1 MKLSTK
7 GRYGTR
13 AMLDLALHYGEG
25 AILARDIAARQGI
38 SERYLEQLLISLKSA
53 GMVRSTRGARG
64 GFTLAAPPS
73 QTRVSDI
80 VKALEGS
87 IAPVDCVDDPGA
99 CSRVQTCVTRDVWVD
114 IRDAI
119 HHVLSS
125 LTLQDLV
132 ERHTEKEAITYHI

>member
-25 AILARDIAARQGI
+25 AILARDIAARQDI

-64 GFTLAAPPS
+64 GFTLAAHPS

-99 CSRVQTCVTRDVWVD
+99 CSRMQTCVTRDVWVD
-114 IRDAI
+114 IRDAV